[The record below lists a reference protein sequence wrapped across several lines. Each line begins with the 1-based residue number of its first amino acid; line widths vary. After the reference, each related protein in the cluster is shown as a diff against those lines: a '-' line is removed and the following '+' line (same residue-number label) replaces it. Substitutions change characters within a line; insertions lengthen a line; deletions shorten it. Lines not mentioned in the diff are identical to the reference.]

1 MTTVRDAF
9 FDFCRRSGMTTMF
22 GNPGSTELNMLRGFP
37 DDFRYVLG
45 LQETVAVA
53 AAAGH
58 ALGCRSR
65 SGGRWRATASGS
77 SA

>member
-22 GNPGSTELNMLRGFP
+22 GNPGSTELNMLRDFP
-37 DDFRYVLG
+37 DDFRYILG

-53 AAAGH
+53 AAARPYRH
-58 ALGCRSR
+58 RGC
-65 SGGRWRATASGS
+65 GAGRGADRGARP
-77 SA
+77 